1 MAMVIYRVKNK
12 TTGEIKESTNFKR
25 LFGIMVSELREEIGK
40 SGYGDYKGESR
51 IIEKVIYDCSE
62 DTDDYYH
69 YPIIDS
75 ENVALVFVS
84 TIALAYYRCSDEKE
98 IVRCR
103 V

>member
-1 MAMVIYRVKNK
+1 MVIYRVKNE

-40 SGYGDYKGESR
+40 SGYGHFKGESR
-51 IIEKVIYDCSE
+51 IIERVLYDCSE

-69 YPIIDS
+69 HPIIDS
-75 ENVALVFVS
+75 EYVALVYVS
-84 TIALAYYRCSDEKE
+84 TLSLAYYRFSDERE